1 MKRMTA
7 VLSAA
12 AVVLATS
19 FVFAQAKPSFA
30 GKWVREA
37 PAAPAAPAAGAPA
50 PGAGQGGGG
59 GRGGGRGGG
68 GFGQEVTITQD
79 ANTITLEWMGG
90 GQAPTAQ
97 KRVYKLD
104 GTDSVNNVVG
114 RGGEA
119 APQTS
124 KAVWEGSKLVITTT
138 TPFGEQKQALSLNG
152 GNLNVDQTAA
162 GRDGGAPTTTTIVY
176 KKAP

>member
-37 PAAPAAPAAGAPA
+37 PAAGAPAAGQA
-50 PGAGQGGGG
+50 GGGG
-59 GRGGGRGGG
+59 GRGGGRGG
-68 GFGQEVTITQD
+68 FGQEMTITQD
-79 ANTITLEWMGG
+79 ANTLTIEWMGG
-90 GQAPTAQ
+90 GQNPTAQ

-124 KAVWEGSKLVITTT
+124 KAVWEANKLVITTT
-138 TPFGEQKQALSLNG
+138 TGFGEQKQALSLSG
-152 GNLNVDQTAA
+152 ADLNVEQTAA